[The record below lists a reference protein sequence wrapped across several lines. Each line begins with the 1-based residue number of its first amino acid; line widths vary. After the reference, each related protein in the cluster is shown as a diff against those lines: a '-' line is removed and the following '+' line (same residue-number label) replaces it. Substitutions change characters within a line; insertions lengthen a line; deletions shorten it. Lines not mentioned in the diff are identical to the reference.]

1 MKLNVVKNDLL
12 GYPKYIIY
20 QNPEMFSFSI
30 DSMLLADFVDIK
42 KDTKK
47 IIDLGT
53 GNGVIP
59 MYLTLST
66 NANIIGVDIQEDV
79 LNLAKLSVEEN
90 GLSNQITLLNRDIK
104 GLSCEYKNIDVVISN
119 PPYFKYKETS
129 IVNKTDY
136 KTIARH
142 EVLITLEEIIM
153 EAYKLLKPRG
163 CFYLI
168 HKPDRLTDVLY
179 YLRKHNLEPKKIR
192 FVYPKLNSKP
202 NHVLVEARKQANL
215 GNLTVLKPLYIY
227 KNGKWTEEVLKI
239 YNKGR

>member
-179 YLRKHNLEPKKIR
+179 YLRKHNLE
-192 FVYPKLNSKP
+192 
-202 NHVLVEARKQANL
+202 
-215 GNLTVLKPLYIY
+215 
-227 KNGKWTEEVLKI
+227 
-239 YNKGR
+239 

>member
-1 MKLNVVKNDLL
+1 MIKNDLL
-12 GYPKYIIY
+12 GYPKYVIY

-30 DSMLLADFVDIK
+30 DSMLLADFVNIK

-66 NANIIGVDIQEDV
+66 DAKIIGIDIQEDV

-90 GLSNQITLLNRDIK
+90 GLSNQITLLNKDIK
-104 GLSCEYKNIDVVISN
+104 GLSDEYKNADIVISN
-119 PPYFKYKETS
+119 PPYFKYKDSS

-142 EVLITLEEIIM
+142 EVLITLEELIV

-168 HKPDRLTDVLY
+168 HKPDRLTDILY

-202 NHVLVEARKQANL
+202 NHVLFEAIKQSKE

-227 KNGKWTEEVLKI
+227 ENGKWTEEVLKI

>member
-1 MKLNVVKNDLL
+1 MKSNVIKNDLL

-66 NANIIGVDIQEDV
+66 NAKIIGVDIQEDV

-104 GLSCEYKNIDVVISN
+104 GLSSEYKNIDIVISN

-227 KNGKWTEEVLKI
+227 ENGKWTEEVLKI

>member
-1 MKLNVVKNDLL
+1 MIKNDLL
-12 GYPKYIIY
+12 GYPKYVIY

-42 KDTKK
+42 KNAKK

-66 NANIIGVDIQEDV
+66 EAKIIGVDIQEDV
-79 LNLAKLSVEEN
+79 LNLAALSVEEN

-104 GLSCEYKNIDVVISN
+104 GLSLEHKDVDIVISN
-119 PPYFKYKETS
+119 PPYFKYKESS

-142 EVLITLEEIIM
+142 EVLITLEELII

-202 NHVLVEARKQANL
+202 NHVLVEARKQANE

-227 KNGKWTEEVLKI
+227 ENGKWTEEVLKI

>member
-1 MKLNVVKNDLL
+1 MIKNDLL
-12 GYPKYIIY
+12 GYPKYVIY
-20 QNPEMFSFSI
+20 QNPKMFSFSI
-30 DSMLLADFVDIK
+30 DSMLLADFVNIK

-66 NANIIGVDIQEDV
+66 DAKIIGIDIQEDV

-90 GLSNQITLLNRDIK
+90 GLSNQITLLNKDIK
-104 GLSCEYKNIDVVISN
+104 GLSDEYKNADIVISN
-119 PPYFKYKETS
+119 PPYFKYKDSS

-142 EVLITLEEIIM
+142 EVLITLEELIV

-168 HKPDRLTDVLY
+168 HKPDRLTDILY

-202 NHVLVEARKQANL
+202 NHVLLKQ
-215 GNLTVLKPLYIY
+215 
-227 KNGKWTEEVLKI
+227 
-239 YNKGR
+239 

>member
-1 MKLNVVKNDLL
+1 MIKNDLL
-12 GYPKYIIY
+12 GYPKYVIY

-66 NANIIGVDIQEDV
+66 EAQIIGVDIQEEV
-79 LNLAKLSVEEN
+79 LYLAKLSVEEN
-90 GLSNQITLLNRDIK
+90 GLSNQIKLLNRDIK
-104 GLSCEYKNIDVVISN
+104 GLNLEYKNVDIVISN
-119 PPYFKYKETS
+119 PPYFKYKESS

-142 EVLITLEEIIM
+142 EVLINLEELIV

-202 NHVLVEARKQANL
+202 NHVLIEARKQANE

-227 KNGKWTEEVLKI
+227 ENGKWTEEVLKI

>member
-1 MKLNVVKNDLL
+1 MIKNDLL
-12 GYPKYIIY
+12 GYPKYVIY

-42 KDTKK
+42 KDAKK

-66 NANIIGVDIQEDV
+66 DAQIIGVDIQKEV
-79 LNLAKLSVEEN
+79 LHLAKLSVEEN
-90 GLSNQITLLNRDIK
+90 GLSNQIKLLNRDIK
-104 GLSCEYKNIDVVISN
+104 GLSLEYKNIDIVISN
-119 PPYFKYKETS
+119 PPYFKYKESS

-142 EVLITLEEIIM
+142 EVLITLEELIV

-202 NHVLVEARKQANL
+202 NHVLIEARKQANK

-227 KNGKWTEEVLKI
+227 ENGKWTEEVLKI

>member
-1 MKLNVVKNDLL
+1 MIKNDLL
-12 GYPKYIIY
+12 GYPKYVIY

-66 NANIIGVDIQEDV
+66 EAQIIGVDIQEEV
-79 LNLAKLSVEEN
+79 LYLAKLSVEEN
-90 GLSNQITLLNRDIK
+90 GLSNQIKLLNRDIK
-104 GLSCEYKNIDVVISN
+104 GLNLEYKNVDIVISN
-119 PPYFKYKETS
+119 PPYFKYKESS

-142 EVLITLEEIIM
+142 EVLINLEELIV

-168 HKPDRLTDVLY
+168 HKPDRLTDALY

-202 NHVLVEARKQANL
+202 NHVLIEARKQANE

-227 KNGKWTEEVLKI
+227 ENGKWTEEVLKI

>member
-1 MKLNVVKNDLL
+1 MRLNVIKNDLL
-12 GYPKYIIY
+12 GYPKYVIY

-30 DSMLLADFVDIK
+30 DSMLLADFVNIK

-66 NANIIGVDIQEDV
+66 DAKIIGIDIQEDV

-90 GLSNQITLLNRDIK
+90 GLSNQITLLNKDIK
-104 GLSCEYKNIDVVISN
+104 GLSDEYKNADIVISN
-119 PPYFKYKETS
+119 PPYFKYKDSS

-142 EVLITLEEIIM
+142 EVLITLEELIV

-168 HKPDRLTDVLY
+168 HKPDRLTDILY

-202 NHVLVEARKQANL
+202 NHVLFEAIKQSKE

-227 KNGKWTEEVLKI
+227 ENGKWTEEVLKI